1 MKKILMILVFALVST
16 FSYSQ
21 VIHSDFSKTFEVTA
35 WYEVETNDY
44 HTIWEQ
50 SDNTLNQTVKIKLSF
65 NNTNEQTTITI
76 ITNEDSGNLTV
87 NNSIVTKTFEKNDI
101 VWRVWMHFGSL
112 CRVVFI
118 FVESYDNHKTELFQ
132 ITKYY

>member
-1 MKKILMILVFALVST
+1 MLLAWTMKKQLNLNWLFTNNKNNMNMKKILMILFFVFVSI

-21 VIHSDFSKTFEVTA
+21 TIHSDFSKTFEVTA

-50 SDNTLNQTVKIKLSF
+50 SDNILNQNVKIKLSF

-76 ITNEDSGNLTV
+76 LI
-87 NNSIVTKTFEKNDI
+87 
-101 VWRVWMHFGSL
+101 
-112 CRVVFI
+112 
-118 FVESYDNHKTELFQ
+118 
-132 ITKYY
+132 